1 MEWIAKLLPELWV
14 FVNILLFLGFVGF
27 YKSKNE
33 MFSLYNIFNFSCIV
47 LVFSLFFQLYWL
59 NKLSSENIVS
69 LDLMIGNLVIYSN
82 GFFEIISKL
91 LISIVSIFIVIMFG
105 VYFGKGNEEFNHRYF
120 RPDLLPLYL
129 TVILGSFVLVS
140 SNDFLTFLIGFEL
153 IAVPSYFMIAMDNRN
168 KFALEGSMKYFLIGS
183 LATISII
190 IAILIFYIYSGS
202 LVFANNFAL
211 LGLDFV
217 GVKIAFIFLLIGIL
231 IKLAAFPFS
240 FWIQDAY
247 FGSRSPYL
255 LVISTLPKLVIL
267 IVFVKILSYVVD
279 SWVSSILGL
288 FSIFSMIMGTFWAL
302 TSNDLKKILAFST
315 VANIGYILIPFSV
328 VGNDIISN
336 SQALAINYFYI
347 LQYVLSTMLFI
358 SVLLYLE
365 EKYDS
370 SDLSGLRGVLSNNPV
385 LGIFMIISLVSLAGL
400 PPTAGFI
407 GKFLLFSY
415 SYTLAP
421 ILVWIGIITS
431 LISLYFYYRIA
442 QYLYVKDANA
452 DRISVGFLQ
461 FFSNSFLSV
470 IIILI
475 GFFPWFVINI
485 IYFLSMSLLGNIKL

>member
-211 LGLDFV
+211 LGLD
-217 GVKIAFIFLLIGIL
+217 
-231 IKLAAFPFS
+231 
-240 FWIQDAY
+240 
-247 FGSRSPYL
+247 
-255 LVISTLPKLVIL
+255 
-267 IVFVKILSYVVD
+267 
-279 SWVSSILGL
+279 
-288 FSIFSMIMGTFWAL
+288 
-302 TSNDLKKILAFST
+302 
-315 VANIGYILIPFSV
+315 
-328 VGNDIISN
+328 
-336 SQALAINYFYI
+336 
-347 LQYVLSTMLFI
+347 
-358 SVLLYLE
+358 
-365 EKYDS
+365 
-370 SDLSGLRGVLSNNPV
+370 
-385 LGIFMIISLVSLAGL
+385 
-400 PPTAGFI
+400 
-407 GKFLLFSY
+407 
-415 SYTLAP
+415 
-421 ILVWIGIITS
+421 
-431 LISLYFYYRIA
+431 
-442 QYLYVKDANA
+442 
-452 DRISVGFLQ
+452 
-461 FFSNSFLSV
+461 
-470 IIILI
+470 
-475 GFFPWFVINI
+475 
-485 IYFLSMSLLGNIKL
+485 